1 MIKRYQNNQE
11 KIDAMRQAITLRQKW
26 VEAVRKGA
34 TREEM
39 ERMGLKTPNVVA

>member
-1 MIKRYQNNQE
+1 MIKRYHNNQE

-39 ERMGLKTPNVVA
+39 ERMGLKTPNVIA